1 MTLHGF
7 LGKRRNQG
15 QALTF
20 CPLDS
25 TSLRNVQIVASVHD
39 GDEAEKAALATLR
52 SIPHHSPV
60 AVTGV
65 LAHRF
70 PRTKDGKESGQIKK
84 VGTDAEQNAENGEQP
99 AVKTEQ
105 PVATTDPNT
114 VNRSLAQPLAKLW
127 DLKLTSVQCLNPFPN
142 DVHIAK
148 DAGWSPKQRHLQLR
162 NDSLLRDRITLRESL
177 TAAARRWLRE
187 HKFREIETPLLFKST
202 PEGAREF
209 LVPTRQKGLAYA
221 LPQSPQ
227 QYKQLL
233 MSGGF
238 RRYFQFARCF
248 RDEDHRSDRQ
258 PEFTQVLFW
267 MTSRMTMGSQ
277 LHSWI

>member
-20 CPLDS
+20 CPLE
-25 TSLRNVQIVASVHD
+25 TSDLRNVQIVATVRD
-39 GDEAEKAALATLR
+39 GDEAEKAVLASLR

-65 LAHRF
+65 LAHRP
-70 PRTKDGKESGQIKK
+70 PRVNQVKKLGQ
-84 VGTDAEQNAENGEQP
+84 AEQAADSSEPPAVESKQP
-99 AVKTEQ
+99 A
-105 PVATTDPNT
+105 ATVDPNT
-114 VNRSLAQPLAKLW
+114 VDREQAQPHAKLW

-162 NDSLLRDRITLRESL
+162 NDSLLKDRILLREYL
-177 TAAARRWLRE
+177 TARARYWLRD
-187 HKFREIETPLLFKST
+187 HKFKEIETPLLFKST

-248 RDEDHRSDRQ
+248 RDEDHRADRQ
-258 PEFTQVLFW
+258 PEFTQVCF
-267 MTSRMTMGSQ
+267 
-277 LHSWI
+277 